1 MIFLNPTTRRRLA
14 KFQKNR
20 RAYYSFLF
28 ILATYIISL
37 FAPFIANDT
46 PLLIKYKGSFYFPM
60 LSFHSERVFGGN
72 QDTEPNYKK
81 LRKTENFSESSQ
93 NYIVFP
99 VISYGYNENH
109 LDDFTENE
117 FPPTAPDGKHML
129 GTDDRGRD
137 VFTRMFYGYRISM
150 TFSIILIFFEV
161 IIGVV
166 IGGMQGYFAE
176 YVDLTVQRLI
186 EILSSI
192 PFLFM
197 ILIMGSFFGRSFM
210 ILLITYAFFAWIGIS
225 YYMRGEFYKLRNA
238 QFVEA
243 AKAFGIPSHKIIFR
257 HILPN
262 AMTPLVTFLPFSLIG
277 SISILSA
284 LDFLGYGIPAP
295 NPSWGELIGQG
306 RERLSAWW
314 LIGFPSFALFSIIQL
329 TSFVGEGLRDAFD
342 AKEKNSLK

>member
-1 MIFLNPTTRRRLA
+1 MSLLNPTTRRRLQ
-14 KFQKNR
+14 KFKNNKR
-20 RAYYSFLF
+20 SYYSFLV
-28 ILATYIISL
+28 IVITYVLSI
-37 FAPFIANDT
+37 FAPLFVNEI
-46 PLLIKYKGSFYFPM
+46 PIIIKYEGSYYFPI
-60 LSFHSERVFGGN
+60 LKFYPDKTFGGI

-81 LRKTENFSESSQ
+81 LSRSESFSVTSL
-93 NYIVFP
+93 NYIIFP
-99 VISYGYNENH
+99 LIPYGINENH
-109 LDDFTENE
+109 LDDFGENE
-117 FPPTAPDGKHML
+117 YPPTAPDSKHWL

-137 VFTRMFYGYRISM
+137 VLTRMIYGYRISM
-150 TFSIILIFFEV
+150 TFSIFLIFFEV
-161 IIGVV
+161 LIGVV
-166 IGGMQGYFAE
+166 IGGVQGYFAG
-176 YVDLTVQRLI
+176 YVDLTIQRII

-197 ILIMGSFFGRSFM
+197 ILIMGSFFGRSFF

-225 YYMRGEFYKLRNA
+225 YYMRGEFYKLRGS

-243 AKAFGIPSHKIIFR
+243 ARAFGIPAHKIIFR

-262 AMTPLVTFLPFSLIG
+262 AITPLVTFLPFSLIG

-314 LIGFPSFALFSIIQL
+314 LIGFPSFALFMVIQL

>member
-1 MIFLNPTTRRRLA
+1 MSFINPTTRRRLL
-14 KFQKNR
+14 KFKNNK
-20 RAYYSFLF
+20 RAYYSFLV
-28 ILATYIISL
+28 ILISYIISI
-37 FAPFIANDT
+37 FAPFLANDI
-46 PLLIKYKGSFYFPM
+46 PLLVKYNGSYTSPM
-60 LSFHSERVFGGN
+60 LKFHSEREYGGS

-81 LRKTENFSESSQ
+81 LAKSDSFSESSG
-93 NYIVFP
+93 NFIVFP
-99 VISYGYNENH
+99 IIPYGFNENH
-109 LDDFTENE
+109 LDDFTENQ
-117 FPPTAPDGKHML
+117 FPPTAPDSKHWL

-150 TFSIILIFFEV
+150 TFSIILIFFEILIGI
-161 IIGVV
+161 IIGGV
-166 IGGMQGYFAE
+166 QGYFSG
-176 YVDLTVQRLI
+176 YVDLTIQRLI

-243 AKAFGIPSHKIIFR
+243 ARAFGIPSYKIIFR

-342 AKEKNSLK
+342 SKEKNSLK